1 MIGVGVESRGSVQV
15 DPGGT
20 IRIQSGGQ
28 LVVNQPSTT
37 EMDVWAEFMAALDGA
52 HERGELRGRD
62 APRPPAAVITGRG
75 SAAAPRADHGRRRH
89 FIRCR
94 PPDGDHAPS
103 FTTSCIAVDG
113 TVDLHRRMYFS
124 THSHREG

>member
-1 MIGVGVESRGSVQV
+1 MLPTILVASLHAVAGSGGSVQV

-52 HERGELRGRD
+52 HECSLCDLVNDPCACPGIVCEGD
-62 APRPPAAVITGRG
+62 PAAEASSRRSSLTEAR
-75 SAAAPRADHGRRRH
+75 AA
-89 FIRCR
+89 RCAAGC
-94 PPDGDHAPS
+94 PQA
-103 FTTSCIAVDG
+103 
-113 TVDLHRRMYFS
+113 
-124 THSHREG
+124 